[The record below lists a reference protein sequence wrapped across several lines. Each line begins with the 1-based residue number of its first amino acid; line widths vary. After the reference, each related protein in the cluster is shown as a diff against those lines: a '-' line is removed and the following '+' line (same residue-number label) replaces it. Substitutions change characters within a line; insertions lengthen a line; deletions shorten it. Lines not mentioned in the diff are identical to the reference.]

1 MLLFPDGPSFAS
13 EVEGATRADVL
24 VVHLPSPGS
33 KEQKAAA
40 LYLRPGW
47 VCTYVDSSG

>member
-13 EVEGATRADVL
+13 EVEGATRANVW
-24 VVHLPSPGS
+24 VGHLPLPGS
-33 KEQKAAA
+33 KEKVAAP
-40 LYLRPGW
+40 YLPPGW